1 MSHPLKGYISRSGKR
16 AAAMV
21 IWQFYIAAAA
31 MALAVLAVLVQAVR
45 RDPGAPEAGEDL
57 RVYRDQLRE
66 VKRDVARGILAPA
79 EAERVQSEVSR
90 RLIEADRQVAAAAR
104 PGPLRGPL
112 QGGTGAA
119 VGMIAL
125 VLGGMAWLYMGL
137 GAPGYPDFGLAA
149 RLAASDEIYRTRPG
163 QAAAEAQLAATDTA
177 RDPAALARVEALRK
191 AVAGDPQNAETLSNL
206 ALAEATLGELAA
218 ARATQAKLIA
228 LKGAKAKANDHAAL
242 GWMMIA
248 AAGGYVSP
256 EAEAELVAALRL
268 DPQNSLARYYSGLMF
283 AQVGRPDRAF
293 ALWEP
298 LLREGPESAPWMA
311 PIRLGIA
318 DLAAR
323 AGIRYALPESAGP
336 SAADIAAAA
345 ELSPEDRQA
354 MVAGMVQQL
363 ADRLGNE
370 GGPPQDWARLI
381 TSLATLGRTEEA
393 GAILAEAR
401 SRFAGQAAALAVVAA
416 AGAEAGLP

>member
-1 MSHPLKGYISRSGKR
+1 
-16 AAAMV
+16 MV
-21 IWQFYIAAAA
+21 VWQFWGAAAA

-45 RDPGAPEAGEDL
+45 RDPGAPEAGADL

-66 VKRDVARGILAPA
+66 VERDVARGILAPA
-79 EAERVQSEVSR
+79 EAERVRSEVSR
-90 RLIEADRQVAAAAR
+90 RLIEADRQQADAVR
-104 PGPLRGPL
+104 PGP
-112 QGGTGAA
+112 GGGSGAVVA
-119 VGMIAL
+119 AIVIVLAGM
-125 VLGGMAWLYMGL
+125 GWLYAAL

-149 RLAASDEIYRTRPG
+149 RLAAADEIYRTRPS
-163 QAAAEAQLAATDTA
+163 QAVAEAQVPPPAAA
-177 RDPAALARVEALRK
+177 RDPAALARVEALRA
-191 AVAGDPQNAETLSNL
+191 AVQGDPEGAKTLSDL
-206 ALAEATLGELAA
+206 ALAEATLGDMAA
-218 ARATQAKLIA
+218 ARATQARLIA
-228 LKGAKAKANDHAAL
+228 LKGAAVGANDHAAL

-268 DPQNSLARYYSGLMF
+268 DPKNSLARYYSGLMF

-298 LLREGPESAPWMA
+298 LLREGPESAPWIQ

-323 AGIRYALPESAGP
+323 AGIRYTLPEGAGP

-345 ELSPEDRQA
+345 ALSPEDRQA

-363 ADRLGNE
+363 ADRLGSE

-393 GAILAEAR
+393 GAILSEAR
-401 SRFAGQAAALAVVAA
+401 TRFAGQAAALAVVAA